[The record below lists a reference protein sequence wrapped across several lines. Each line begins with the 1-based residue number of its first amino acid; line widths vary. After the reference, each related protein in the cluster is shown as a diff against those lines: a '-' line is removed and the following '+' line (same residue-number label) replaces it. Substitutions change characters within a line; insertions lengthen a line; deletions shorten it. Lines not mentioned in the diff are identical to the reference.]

1 MQGGFMNRSFL
12 YIFSNNLI
20 MEECKIKINNLFKI
34 FINGGYFK
42 KFKFINGSN
51 FCEAK
56 VKHVIHFPAMSDM
69 TDLLISSF

>member
-1 MQGGFMNRSFL
+1 MQGEFMNRRFL

-20 MEECKIKINNLFKI
+20 IEECKIKINNILKI
-34 FINGGYFK
+34 FINGRYFK
-42 KFKFINGSN
+42 KFKSIYGSN